1 MLLFI
6 FFRLTKQ
13 VFDKYIA
20 TFSGAVIMQNELS
33 FVSEKPHNP
42 MVNSGSIL
50 TNALLQSLMK
60 PEMSLAEKFDYVN
73 DYVKVF
79 QWQFVTCSFKLCF
92 ERKNENFQMEKSDVK
107 PKTKVAGHPQLS
119 GGRSPFW
126 TPFWIWKDLGL
137 VSFWSRGLHF
147 QGEFITQKL

>member
-92 ERKNENFQMEKSDVK
+92 ERKNENFQMEKV
-107 PKTKVAGHPQLS
+107 T
-119 GGRSPFW
+119 
-126 TPFWIWKDLGL
+126 
-137 VSFWSRGLHF
+137 
-147 QGEFITQKL
+147 